1 MRIQAAISREGARR
15 PSIETVDLEDPKPG
29 EILVRSVA
37 SGICHTD
44 LGVHARPGPKPI
56 VLGHEGAGIVER
68 VGPGVTQLVPG
79 DHVVMSVNYCGQC
92 PNCLRNAH
100 SYCYDVMPR
109 NFGGLRPDGTSPV
122 SQDGQRV
129 FARFFG
135 QSSFASYVL
144 ADAHAAVKVPKD
156 LPLEILG
163 PLGCG
168 ITTGAGAVINSFK
181 LAAGQS
187 IAVFG
192 SGAVG
197 LSAVMAAKL
206 VGAVRIVAVDVVPE
220 RLDLALE
227 LGATDVVN
235 SATTDPVE
243 AIKKLTRYGVDFSFN
258 TTRLPAVFTQAVTSL
273 APLGV
278 AGFVAAP
285 PPGTPWTPD
294 LFQLLSGGRTL
305 RGILGGDSSPQV
317 FIPMLIDYYRQ
328 GRMPFDRL
336 MRFYPFAEIGQAFE
350 DIETGRTVKPV
361 LRFS

>member
-1 MRIQAAISREGARR
+1 MKIQAAVSREGAPR
-15 PSIETVDLEDPKPG
+15 PFIETVELEDPRPG

-68 VGPGVTQLVPG
+68 VGSGVTRLAPG
-79 DHVVMSVNYCGQC
+79 DHVVMSVNFCGQC
-92 PNCLRNAH
+92 PNCLRGNH
-100 SYCYDVMPR
+100 SYCYEGMPR
-109 NFGGLRPDGTSPV
+109 NFGGLRPDGTSPI
-122 SQDGQRV
+122 SQDGQRL

-144 ADAHAAVKVPKD
+144 ADASAAVKVPKD

-168 ITTGAGAVINSFK
+168 ITTGAGTVINSFK
-181 LAAGQS
+181 MSAGQS
-187 IAVFG
+187 IAIFG

-206 VGAVRIVAVDVVPE
+206 VGAVRIIAIDVVPE
-220 RLDLALE
+220 RLKLAME
-227 LGATDVVN
+227 LGATDTVN
-235 SATTDPVE
+235 SSEKDPVE
-243 AIKKLTRYGVDFSFN
+243 AIKAIMRHGVDFAFN
-258 TTRLPAVFTQAVTSL
+258 TTRVPAVFTQAISSL

-285 PPGTPWTPD
+285 PPHVPWQPD
-294 LFQLLSGGRTL
+294 LFALLSGGRSL
-305 RGILGGDSSPQV
+305 RGILGGDSSPGV
-317 FIPMLIDYYRQ
+317 FIPMLIEYYRQ

-336 MRFYPFAEIGQAFE
+336 IRFYPFAEIGQAFE
-350 DIETGRTVKPV
+350 DIETGRAVKPV
-361 LRFS
+361 LRFA

>member
-1 MRIQAAISREGARR
+1 MKIQAAISREGVHR
-15 PSIETVDLEDPKPG
+15 PSIETVDLEDPRPG

-68 VGPGVTQLVPG
+68 VGAGVTKLTPG

-100 SYCYDVMPR
+100 SYCYEVMPR

-144 ADAHAAVKVPKD
+144 ADERAAVKVPKD

-181 LAAGQS
+181 LSAGQS

-206 VGAVRIVAVDVVPE
+206 IGAVRIIAVDVVPE
-220 RLDLALE
+220 RLDLAIE

-235 SATTDPVE
+235 SSASDPVE
-243 AIKKLTRYGVDFSFN
+243 AIRKITRHGVDFSFN
-258 TTRLPAVFTQAVTSL
+258 TTRLPAVFTQAVMSL
-273 APLGV
+273 APQGV

-285 PPGTPWTPD
+285 PPGTPWMPD
-294 LFQLLSGGRTL
+294 LFHLLSGGRTL

-317 FIPMLIDYYRQ
+317 FIPMLIDYFRQ

-336 MRFYPFAEIGQAFE
+336 IRFYPFADIGQAFE

-361 LRFS
+361 LRFA